1 MELFPQPWVKWIYMP
16 NLASV
21 VTSVTIVETTDEEA
35 RQRYELLF
43 SCPFI
48 LEIVTTSFTDMR
60 LNT

>member
-1 MELFPQPWVKWIYMP
+1 MP

-43 SCPFI
+43 SSI
-48 LEIVTTSFTDMR
+48 AIVTFPFSDMR